1 MLKCPQPQYQSRN
14 KILKAKGNT
23 SNYGW
28 KEPQWKCEQT
38 QGLIKSKRVFV
49 KVRHIIQVIK
59 HPVRALCALLELLT
73 MKPLFIIKSESPPY
87 TCFKLLFSTT
97 YITWLIL
104 YPYCTSVS
112 LVKGVNLFI
121 NHMNKQSWQFSR
133 YRIWFH
139 HSSWLQNDSM
149 QTHLSEFPK
158 QTYSANHEQTTLMN
172 WFF

>member
-1 MLKCPQPQYQSRN
+1 MYIIAYAFQIYISVHAHDTQSSINISCDLFTSGNNIPSWKLLQNSQRAWKFVLKCPQPQYQSRN

-38 QGLIKSKRVFV
+38 QGLIKSKRVFE

-87 TCFKLLFSTT
+87 IFFK
-97 YITWLIL
+97 WL
-104 YPYCTSVS
+104 S
-112 LVKGVNLFI
+112 F
-121 NHMNKQSWQFSR
+121 F
-133 YRIWFH
+133 
-139 HSSWLQNDSM
+139 LQL
-149 QTHLSEFPK
+149 T
-158 QTYSANHEQTTLMN
+158 
-172 WFF
+172 